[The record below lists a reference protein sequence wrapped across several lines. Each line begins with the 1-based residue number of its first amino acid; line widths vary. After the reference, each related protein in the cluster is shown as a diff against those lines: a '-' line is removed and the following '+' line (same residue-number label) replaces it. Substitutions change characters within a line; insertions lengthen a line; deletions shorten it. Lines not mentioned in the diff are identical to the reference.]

1 MYLGWS
7 PSRGNPR
14 IWESLKVPSLMI
26 NAFDFWDRNQ
36 PISSAKILLKFKGEI
51 FCDSGGYQVLSRN
64 HYISAQQ
71 VIQLQ
76 AGLGASLNAV
86 LDNASNHRNH
96 IKNFETYLRYAQTNP
111 ALQIVPVVPHTL
123 PKRYIRV
130 MSELF
135 PYPPM
140 IAIGNVVP
148 SLYPLSN
155 QANLLSVLQ
164 NIQSI
169 KEMFPRSRVH
179 VFGLGG
185 MTTAALFFYLIDS
198 TDSTAWVHD
207 ARFGKLRILGGG
219 IARASRPRSIISFL
233 ERNSCVCPACGKH
246 RKDLLVERGS
256 NATQFRALHNAWVL
270 LRELDILNRSFR
282 DGTYDEYISKRVHAS
297 PWHRNL
303 FPIVRRFVNNR
314 NGQ

>member
-1 MYLGWS
+1 MAKCLKKVYLGWS

-14 IWESLKVPSLMI
+14 IWESLKVPGLMI
-26 NAFDFWDRNQ
+26 NAFEFWDRNQ
-36 PISSAKILLKFKGEI
+36 PIRSAKIMLKFKGEI

-64 HYISAQQ
+64 HDVSAQK
-71 VIQLQ
+71 VIELQ
-76 AGLGASLNAV
+76 ARLGASLNAV

-96 IKNFETYLRYAQTNP
+96 IKNFETYLNYAQTNP
-111 ALQIVPVVPHTL
+111 TLQIVPVVPHTL
-123 PKRYIRV
+123 PKRYIRI

-179 VFGLGG
+179 VF
-185 MTTAALFFYLIDS
+185 
-198 TDSTAWVHD
+198 
-207 ARFGKLRILGGG
+207 
-219 IARASRPRSIISFL
+219 
-233 ERNSCVCPACGKH
+233 
-246 RKDLLVERGS
+246 
-256 NATQFRALHNAWVL
+256 
-270 LRELDILNRSFR
+270 
-282 DGTYDEYISKRVHAS
+282 
-297 PWHRNL
+297 
-303 FPIVRRFVNNR
+303 
-314 NGQ
+314 